1 MRLHRDAKAELIK
14 HVPLFSNCSK
24 KELRKLASIAD
35 EIDFHEG
42 KVLIREGRRGRE
54 FFVLV
59 EGRVDVSRKGNS
71 IDTMQSGDFFGEV
84 ALVSDAPRNATITA
98 ITPIVVLVITERDF
112 RTLLGDSPEIQRK
125 VLVALADRLAPE
137 AL

>member
-42 KVLIREGRRGRE
+42 KVLIRGNIFSTGRKW
-54 FFVLV
+54 
-59 EGRVDVSRKGNS
+59 DAQSRHSNS
-71 IDTMQSGDFFGEV
+71 D
-84 ALVSDAPRNATITA
+84 
-98 ITPIVVLVITERDF
+98 
-112 RTLLGDSPEIQRK
+112 
-125 VLVALADRLAPE
+125 LAYHR
-137 AL
+137 